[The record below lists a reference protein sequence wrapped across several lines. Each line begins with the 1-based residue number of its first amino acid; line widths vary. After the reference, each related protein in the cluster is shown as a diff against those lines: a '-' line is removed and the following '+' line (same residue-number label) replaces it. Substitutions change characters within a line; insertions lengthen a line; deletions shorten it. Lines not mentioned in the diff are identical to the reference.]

1 MNQFAPDLSWRIPP
15 PGATIASR
23 YVVEA
28 ECGGDDVT
36 VMLAAEDA
44 QLDRRVAIQMLSP
57 EWAGDFDMA
66 DQFLRAAHAS
76 MSLAN
81 EHTVRVLDSGTLPN
95 GRPYLVAEYPD
106 GRNFDQ
112 LVHAWGPLAAP
123 TAIDWVLQAAEAVA
137 EAHALGIVHGH
148 LKLAHLFLTQ
158 RSNGTVC
165 VKLTDFGLSPIGG
178 PLRHLAEDAL
188 AKPIHIMESM
198 QYMAPEQL
206 RSPYQAHVRTD
217 IWALGAI
224 VYELIAG
231 ESPFRGE
238 TLSELSIAVLSRPPT
253 PLSALRPNIPP
264 PVEAAIARC
273 LQKDPDDRFGNVAA
287 FAAALA
293 PYGTHLGRASC
304 DRIAHAL
311 VANRLSAASI
321 VPPVAAEGDPSEASP
336 VDSSVSTFQKP
347 ASARIVVGSLLL
359 LSALFVGVFMALYT
373 DVHRSPALSSW
384 VGVIAPQ
391 ATAPGVLDFI
401 ALGEV
406 PAPSASIGATAPQ
419 PTTPAVAPTDVMANG
434 AAANAITVAT
444 AQASAY
450 SYSTAPEIVSG
461 EAPSHA
467 ATSPPLPALTAK
479 TFAPAMSRSPAPAAG
494 TFAPPVAQDVVPSV
508 AAASASA
515 SMPSQSGANA
525 AAATWG
531 PGAHAAAVESTNP
544 YDQP

>member
-1 MNQFAPDLSWRIPP
+1 MNQLAPDLSWRIPP

-23 YVVEA
+23 YVIEA

-36 VMLAAEDA
+36 VMLSAEDS
-44 QLDRRVAIQMLSP
+44 QLDRRVAIKMLSP
-57 EWAGDFDMA
+57 EWAGDFDMV

-81 EHTVRVLDSGTLPN
+81 EHTVHVFDSGTLPN

-123 TAIDWVLQAAEAVA
+123 TAIDWMLQAAEAVA
-137 EAHALGIVHGH
+137 EAHALGTIHGH

-158 RSNGTVC
+158 RSNGSVC
-165 VKLTDFGLSPIGG
+165 VKITDFGLSPIGG

-188 AKPIHIMESM
+188 AKPIHIMESL

-231 ESPFRGE
+231 ESPFRAE
-238 TLSELSIAVLSRPPT
+238 TLSELKFSVLSRPPT
-253 PLSALRPNIPP
+253 PLSALRPNVPP
-264 PVEAAIARC
+264 SVEAAIARC

-287 FAAALA
+287 FAAAFA
-293 PYGTHLGRASC
+293 PYGTHLARASC
-304 DRIAHAL
+304 DRIAHTL
-311 VANRLSAASI
+311 IANRSAASI
-321 VPPVAAEGDPSEASP
+321 VAPVGAEQDPSEAGP
-336 VDSSVSTFQKP
+336 VDSRVPTFQKP

-359 LSALFVGVFMALYT
+359 LTALFAGVFAAVYA

-384 VGVIAPQ
+384 IGVAEPQ

-401 ALGEV
+401 AGSDV

-419 PTTPAVAPTDVMANG
+419 PPSPAIARMGVMANET
-434 AAANAITVAT
+434 AANAATVAT
-444 AQASAY
+444 ASVAASF
-450 SYSTAPEIVSG
+450 YSTAPEILSG
-461 EAPSHA
+461 EAPSQA
-467 ATSPPLPALTAK
+467 SSQPSPAPTAK
-479 TFAPAMSRSPAPAAG
+479 TFAPATSRSPAPAAG
-494 TFAPPVAQDVVPSV
+494 TFLPVARGLVSSV
-508 AAASASA
+508 AAGSASA
-515 SMPSQSGANA
+515 STPSADHANA
-525 AAATWG
+525 AAATSG
-531 PGAHAAAVESTNP
+531 PGARATAVETPNP
-544 YDQP
+544 YDEP

>member
-23 YVVEA
+23 YVIEA

-137 EAHALGIVHGH
+137 EAHALGIIHGH

-178 PLRHLAEDAL
+178 PLRHLAEDVL
-188 AKPIHIMESM
+188 GKPIHIMESL

-217 IWALGAI
+217 VWALGAI

-311 VANRLSAASI
+311 IANRLSATSI
-321 VPPVAAEGDPSEASP
+321 VPPVAAEGDPSEAIP

-373 DVHRSPALSSW
+373 DVHRSPPLSSRI
-384 VGVIAPQ
+384 VMTAPQ
-391 ATAPGVLDFI
+391 AIAPSVLDFI
-401 ALGEV
+401 ALSDV

-419 PTTPAVAPTDVMANG
+419 PTTPALAPTNVM
-434 AAANAITVAT
+434 
-444 AQASAY
+444 
-450 SYSTAPEIVSG
+450 
-461 EAPSHA
+461 
-467 ATSPPLPALTAK
+467 
-479 TFAPAMSRSPAPAAG
+479 
-494 TFAPPVAQDVVPSV
+494 
-508 AAASASA
+508 
-515 SMPSQSGANA
+515 
-525 AAATWG
+525 
-531 PGAHAAAVESTNP
+531 
-544 YDQP
+544 

>member
-1 MNQFAPDLSWRIPP
+1 MNQLAPDLSWRIPP
-15 PGATIASR
+15 QGATIASR
-23 YVVEA
+23 YVIEA

-57 EWAGDFDMA
+57 DWAGDSDMI
-66 DQFLRAAHAS
+66 DQFLRAAQTS
-76 MSLAN
+76 MSLGN
-81 EHTVRVLDSGTLPN
+81 EHTVRVLDSGRLPN

-137 EAHALGIVHGH
+137 EAHALGIIHGH

-165 VKLTDFGLSPIGG
+165 IKLTDFGLFPIGG

-188 AKPIHIMESM
+188 AKPIHIMESL

-206 RSPYQAHVRTD
+206 RPPYQAEARTD

-231 ESPFRGE
+231 ESPFRAE
-238 TLSELSIAVLSRPPT
+238 TLSELSLAVLTRPPT
-253 PLSALRPNIPP
+253 PLSALRPNIAP
-264 PVEAAIARC
+264 PVEAAIERC

-304 DRIAHAL
+304 DRIAHARI
-311 VANRLSAASI
+311 AHRLSAASPL
-321 VPPVAAEGDPSEASP
+321 PPVAAEQDPSEADPS
-336 VDSSVSTFQKP
+336 DNSVSTFQKP

-359 LSALFVGVFMALYT
+359 LSALFVGVFTALYA

-384 VGVIAPQ
+384 IGVTAPQ
-391 ATAPGVLDFI
+391 ATAPSVLDFM
-401 ALGEV
+401 APSDR

-419 PTTPAVAPTDVMANG
+419 PTSPAIARMGVMANET
-434 AAANAITVAT
+434 AANAATVAT
-444 AQASAY
+444 ASVAASF
-450 SYSTAPEIVSG
+450 YSTAPEILSG
-461 EAPSHA
+461 EAPSQA
-467 ATSPPLPALTAK
+467 SSQPSPAPTAK

-494 TFAPPVAQDVVPSV
+494 TFLPVARGLVSSV

-515 SMPSQSGANA
+515 STPSADHANA
-525 AAATWG
+525 AAATSG
-531 PGAHAAAVESTNP
+531 SGARATAVETPNP
-544 YDQP
+544 YDEP